1 MAWISP
7 LRRSKSTLSS
17 ARTPGKD
24 LVIPLAESRYP
35 SSLLAPSF
43 NNGCQSSRSGLGDH
57 SPRSRR
63 PARLAKA
70 CETGNCSREGATWLA
85 PSPFQVPLL
94 RVVLVGVFP
103 GHEHVGGGD
112 LSPGLSRH
120 VCRGHAIA
128 VPKRANQDAG
138 SIWVRGQFSGRC
150 LGQLVHVDPA
160 LEAANMLVGRGGGGL
175 MDARDDAQGA
185 GLQRPLASHALLLHK
200 HQVDRLR

>member
-35 SSLLAPSF
+35 SSILAPCF

-57 SPRSRR
+57 SLRSRR

-85 PSPFQVPLL
+85 PSHSQVPLL
-94 RVVLVGVFP
+94 RIVLVDVVTR
-103 GHEHVGGGD
+103 HEHVVDEHLRGD
-112 LSPGLSRH
+112 LFACQQSASQR
-120 VCRGHAIA
+120 
-128 VPKRANQDAG
+128 NQIG
-138 SIWVRGQFSGRC
+138 TIVLRPEES
-150 LGQLVHVDPA
+150 DPD
-160 LEAANMLVGRGGGGL
+160 EPFRV
-175 MDARDDAQGA
+175 
-185 GLQRPLASHALLLHK
+185 
-200 HQVDRLR
+200 